1 MTDGI
6 YTLANDAVLD
16 QLIAFLNSVEANAG
30 GYPVAVFAYDQQIS
44 QVAAEIE
51 RRPHVTLLADPELF
65 APWEEFSRQVW
76 DTHPTALK
84 QWQAQGI
91 QGVRRIGANHRYAA
105 FDGAAP
111 FERFIYFDA
120 DVVVL
125 NSVEFIFNQLDHH
138 DTVIYDFQ
146 FKDPSH
152 IFNLDSPYF
161 KTLFTPE
168 QLGTQIFCS
177 GFFASHRGRFP
188 VTERQWLVEQLATGE
203 ADLLYPRAPN
213 QSLLNYMMLR
223 SQKSIYNFAI
233 HLPPTA
239 STGCAVTST
248 HFEERDVATQG
259 QAQRLVFDHGK
270 RLTFLHYIGVG
281 AGIFKRLTQGE
292 NLDCPYRETFLAYR
306 FLHHPDQRPQFR
318 GKPQPLHR
326 PPSLFKRIRKK
337 LGFEF

>member
-30 GYPVAVFAYDQQIS
+30 DYPVAVFAYDDQIT
-44 QVAAEIE
+44 QVAAEID
-51 RRPHVTLLADPELF
+51 RRPNVTLLADPELF

-76 DTHPTALK
+76 ETHPTALQK
-84 QWQAQGI
+84 WRAKGI
-91 QGVRRIGANHRYAA
+91 KGVRRLGSNHRYAA

-138 DTVIYDFQ
+138 DAVIYDFQ

-152 IFNLDSPYF
+152 ILNVDSPYF
-161 KTLFTPE
+161 QTLFTPE
-168 QLGTQIFCS
+168 QLGTQIFCA
-177 GFFASHRGRFP
+177 GFFASHRGQLP
-188 VTERQWLVEQLATGE
+188 VSERQWLVEQLATGE
-203 ADLLYPRAPN
+203 ADILYPDAPN

-223 SQKSIYNFAI
+223 SHKSIYNFAI
-233 HLPPTA
+233 HLPQSE

-248 HFEERDVATQG
+248 HFEERE
-259 QAQRLVFDHGK
+259 RLVFDQGK

-281 AGIFKRLTQGE
+281 AGIFKRLTEGE

-326 PPSLFKRIRKK
+326 PPSLFKRISNK
-337 LGFEF
+337 LGLKL